1 MLSANEGA
9 QETKAQ
15 GAATT
20 MPPLPPDALI
30 IVPVRN
36 TVLFPG
42 LVLPITLGRPKSI
55 AAAQQAV
62 RDQRQVGILLQRDA
76 EVADPTPID
85 MHRMGTLANI
95 VRYVTGPDGSHHL
108 ICQGEQRFQIVEYL
122 SGWPFFVARVL
133 QIAEPDAKTSE
144 IEARF
149 VNLKAQTLEAI
160 QLLPQAP
167 PDLLAAIQSI
177 DGPSALA
184 DLAIAYMDVKPE
196 ERQEILETVD
206 ISARMDKVSRLLAHR
221 IEVLRLSQEIGRQT
235 KAALDERQR
244 EVLLREQMA
253 AIQRQL
259 GEGEEGKAAEMAELD
274 KAIANAGMPKEIE
287 DQARKELRRLQR
299 MPEAAGEYGMVRTYL
314 DWLIE
319 LPWAL
324 PEEKPIDIVEA
335 RRILD
340 EDHYDLDKI
349 KRRIIEYLAVRKL
362 APQGK
367 APILCFVGPPGV
379 GKTSLG
385 QSIARA
391 MGRKFVRVSLG
402 GVHDEAE
409 IRGHRRTYIGALPG
423 NIIQAIRK
431 TGSRNCVM
439 MLDEIDKLGAGIQGD
454 PGAALLEVLD
464 PEQNHTFRDNY
475 LAVPFDLSRV
485 VFITTANMLDTVP
498 GPLRDRMEIISL
510 AGYTG
515 EEKLEIAHRYLVR
528 RQMEA
533 NGLKPGQ
540 VEIGDDVLHEII
552 ANYTREAGVRGL
564 ERQIG
569 QTLRHA
575 AVRIAEGGS
584 GPIRITRD
592 DLVSILGPPKFE
604 SEMAMRTSVPGV
616 ATGLAWTPVGGDIL
630 FIEATRIPGSGRLI
644 LTGQLGEVMK
654 ESAQAAL
661 SIVKNRAAALGIDAG
676 RFEKSDI
683 HVHVPAGAI
692 PKDGPS
698 AGVAMFMA
706 LVSLMTDRTIRSDTA
721 MTGEISLR
729 GLVLPVGGIKEKV
742 VAAHSA
748 GIKRVMLPA
757 RNRRDYDDIPEVARR
772 EMEFVWL
779 ERVEE
784 AVAAALEPK
793 KPADAPPPCRSSP
806 ARTRSSTARP
816 RDPPTLAARASAR
829 FGRAEARNAKAEA
842 GDPGWIPACAGM
854 SGEHERV
861 SVRVANNSGRS
872 IAICVAPAA
881 ALLRAGARRHGECA
895 AFGKH
900 YRQIELHLPVR
911 GLRRRTVQNRTYCA
925 EGKLE

>member
-1 MLSANEGA
+1 M
-9 QETKAQ
+9 
-15 GAATT
+15 
-20 MPPLPPDALI
+20 
-30 IVPVRN
+30 
-36 TVLFPG
+36 
-42 LVLPITLGRPKSI
+42 
-55 AAAQQAV
+55 
-62 RDQRQVGILLQRDA
+62 
-76 EVADPTPID
+76 
-85 MHRMGTLANI
+85 
-95 VRYVTGPDGSHHL
+95 
-108 ICQGEQRFQIVEYL
+108 
-122 SGWPFFVARVL
+122 
-133 QIAEPDAKTSE
+133 
-144 IEARF
+144 EARF
-149 VNLKAQTLEAI
+149 VNLKAQTIEAI

-167 PDLLAAIQSI
+167 QDLFAAIQSI

-196 ERQEILETVD
+196 EKQEILETID
-206 ISARMDKVSRLLAHR
+206 IAARMDKVSRLLAHR

-274 KAIANAGMPKEIE
+274 KAITNAGMPKEVE
-287 DQARKELRRLQR
+287 EQARKELRRLQR
-299 MPEAAGEYGMVRTYL
+299 MPEAAAEYGMVRTYL

-319 LPWAL
+319 LPWKL
-324 PEEKPIDIVEA
+324 PEEKPIDIAEA

-431 TGSRNCVM
+431 AGSRDCVM
-439 MLDEIDKLGAGIQGD
+439 MLDEIDKLGVGIQGD
-454 PGAALLEVLD
+454 PAAAMLEVLD
-464 PEQNHTFRDNY
+464 PEQNNTFRDNY
-475 LAVPFDLSRV
+475 LGVPFDLSRV
-485 VFITTANMLDTVP
+485 VFITTANMLDTIP

-515 EEKLEIAHRYLVR
+515 DEKLQIAHRYLVR
-528 RQMEA
+528 RQLEA
-533 NGLKPGQ
+533 NGLKEGQ
-540 VEIGDDVLHEII
+540 VEIGDDVLREII
-552 ANYTREAGVRGL
+552 ATTPVRPACAAWSARSARRCATRRCASPKGS
-564 ERQIG
+564 
-569 QTLRHA
+569 
-575 AVRIAEGGS
+575 AVRSASRARISWPSWGRRGS
-584 GPIRITRD
+584 RARWRCARACPASRP
-592 DLVSILGPPKFE
+592 VS
-604 SEMAMRTSVPGV
+604 PGRRS
-616 ATGLAWTPVGGDIL
+616 AAISCSSRRR
-630 FIEATRIPGSGRLI
+630 AIPGSGRLI

-661 SIVKNRAAALGIDAG
+661 SIVKNRAAALGIDAS

-683 HVHVPAGAI
+683 HVHVPAGAM

-706 LVSLMTDRTIRSDTA
+706 LVSLMTGRTVRSDTA

-757 RNRRDYDDIPEVARR
+757 RNRRDYEEIPEVARK
-772 EMEFVWL
+772 EMEFIWL
-779 ERVEE
+779 ERVDD
-784 AVAAALEPK
+784 AVEAALEPA
-793 KPADAPPPCRSSP
+793 KPA
-806 ARTRSSTARP
+806 
-816 RDPPTLAARASAR
+816 
-829 FGRAEARNAKAEA
+829 E
-842 GDPGWIPACAGM
+842 
-854 SGEHERV
+854 
-861 SVRVANNSGRS
+861 
-872 IAICVAPAA
+872 APAA
-881 ALLRAGARRHGECA
+881 APQLAD
-895 AFGKH
+895 
-900 YRQIELHLPVR
+900 
-911 GLRRRTVQNRTYCA
+911 A
-925 EGKLE
+925 EA

>member
-1 MLSANEGA
+1 MAEEIRAKNGSSSEGS
-9 QETKAQ
+9 
-15 GAATT
+15 GGGSL
-20 MPPLPPDALI
+20 PPLPPDAVI

-42 LVLPITLGRPKSI
+42 LVVPITLGRPKSV

-62 RDQRQVGILLQRDA
+62 REQRQVGILLQREASVD
-76 EVADPTPID
+76 DPSAID
-85 MHRMGTLANI
+85 MHRMGTLAN
-95 VRYVTGPDGSHHL
+95 VLRFLTAPDGTHHVV
-108 ICQGEQRFQIVEYL
+108 CQGEQRFQIVEYL
-122 SGWPFFVARVL
+122 SGWPFLVARVL
-133 QIAEPDAKTSE
+133 RIAEPDTRTPE

-149 VNLKAQTLEAI
+149 VNLKAQAVEAI
-160 QLLPQAP
+160 ELLPQVPA
-167 PDLLAAIQSI
+167 DLLAAIQSI
-177 DGPSALA
+177 ETPAALA
-184 DLAIAYMDVKPE
+184 DLATAYMDVKPE
-196 ERQEILETVD
+196 EKQEILETVD
-206 ISARMDKVSRLLAHR
+206 LTARMDKVSRTLAHR

-235 KAALDERQR
+235 KASLDERQR

-253 AIQRQL
+253 AIQKQL
-259 GEGEEGKAAEMAELD
+259 GEGEESKAAEIAELD
-274 KAIANAGMPKEIE
+274 KAITEAGMPKEVE
-287 DQARKELRRLQR
+287 DAARKELRRLQK
-299 MPEAAGEYGMVRTYL
+299 MPEGAAEYGMVRTYL

-319 LPWAL
+319 LPWKL
-324 PEEKPIDIVEA
+324 PEEKPIDIKDA

-349 KRRIIEYLAVRKL
+349 KRRIIEFLAVRKL

-391 MGRKFVRVSLG
+391 MDRKFVRVSLG

-431 TGSRNCVM
+431 AGSRNCVM
-439 MLDEIDKLGAGIQGD
+439 MLDEIDKLGAGFHGD

-464 PEQNHTFRDNY
+464 PEQNNTFRDNY

-485 VFITTANMLDTVP
+485 VFITTANMLDTIP

-510 AGYTG
+510 AGYTAD
-515 EEKLEIAHRYLVR
+515 EKLQIAHRYLMK
-528 RQMEA
+528 RQFEA

-540 VEIGDDVLHEII
+540 VEIDDDALREVIQS
-552 ANYTREAGVRGL
+552 YTREAGVRNL
-564 ERQIG
+564 ERAIG
-569 QTLRHA
+569 QVLRNA
-575 AVRIAEGGS
+575 AVRIAEGQS
-584 GPIRITRD
+584 GPIRVTRD
-592 DLVSILGPPKFE
+592 DLVPILGAPRFE
-604 SEMAMRTSVPGV
+604 NEVAMRTSIPGV

-661 SIVKNRAAALGIDAG
+661 SIVKNRAVALGIDPA

-706 LVSLMTDRTIRSDTA
+706 LTSLMTDRTIRSDTA

-748 GIKRVMLPA
+748 GIRRVMLPA
-757 RNRRDYDDIPEVARR
+757 RNRRDYDDIPEIARK

-779 ERVEE
+779 ERVEQ
-784 AVAAALEPK
+784 AVEAALEPAQALGK
-793 KPADAPPPCRSSP
+793 APATAPQ
-806 ARTRSSTARP
+806 
-816 RDPPTLAARASAR
+816 LA
-829 FGRAEARNAKAEA
+829 GAEA
-842 GDPGWIPACAGM
+842 
-854 SGEHERV
+854 
-861 SVRVANNSGRS
+861 
-872 IAICVAPAA
+872 
-881 ALLRAGARRHGECA
+881 
-895 AFGKH
+895 
-900 YRQIELHLPVR
+900 
-911 GLRRRTVQNRTYCA
+911 
-925 EGKLE
+925 

>member
-1 MLSANEGA
+1 MSSAVSSEADLQLKTGSGEG
-9 QETKAQ
+9 
-15 GAATT
+15 GGS
-20 MPPLPPDALI
+20 PPLPPDALI

-42 LVLPITLGRPKSI
+42 LVLPITLGRPKSV

-62 RDQRQVGILLQRDA
+62 RDQRQVGILLQRAAD
-76 EVADPTPID
+76 VNDPTAID
-85 MHRMGTLANI
+85 MHRMGTIANI
-95 VRYVTGPDGSHHL
+95 VRYITAPDGTNHL
-108 ICQGEQRFQIVEYL
+108 VCQGEARFQIVEYL
-122 SGWPFFVARVL
+122 SGWPFLVARVL
-133 QIAEPDAKTSE
+133 RIPEPDAKTSE

-149 VNLKAQTLEAI
+149 VNLKGQAVEAI
-160 QLLPQAP
+160 QLLPQVP
-167 PDLLAAIQSI
+167 QDLLAAIQSI
-177 DGPSALA
+177 ETPSELA
-184 DLAIAYMDVKPE
+184 DLATAYMDVKPDE
-196 ERQEILETVD
+196 KQEILETVS
-206 ISARMDKVSRLLAHR
+206 ITARMEKVSRQLSHR
-221 IEVLRLSQEIGRQT
+221 IEVLRLSQEIGKQT

-259 GEGEEGKAAEMAELD
+259 GEGDEGKAAEIAELD
-274 KAIANAGMPKEIE
+274 AAIAKAVMPKEVE
-287 DQARKELRRLQR
+287 DQARKELRRLQK

-324 PEEKPIDIVEA
+324 PEEKPIDIAQA

-340 EDHYDLDKI
+340 EDHFGLDKI
-349 KRRIIEYLAVRKL
+349 KKRIVEYLAVRKL
-362 APQGK
+362 SPQGK

-391 MGRKFVRVSLG
+391 MDRKFVRVSLG

-431 TGSRNCVM
+431 AGSRNCVM

-464 PEQNHTFRDNY
+464 PEQNNTFRDNY
-475 LAVPFDLSRV
+475 LSVPFDLSRV
-485 VFITTANMLDTVP
+485 VFITTANMLDTIP

-510 AGYTG
+510 SSYTAD
-515 EEKLEIAHRYLVR
+515 EKLQIAKRYLVR

-533 NGLKPGQ
+533 NGLKPEQ
-540 VEIGDDVLHEII
+540 VEIGEDVLRDII
-552 ANYTREAGVRGL
+552 QNYTREAGVRGL

-569 QTLRHA
+569 QVLRNA

-592 DLVSILGPPKFE
+592 DVVTILGAARFE
-604 SEMAMRTSVPGV
+604 SEMAMRLSVPGV

-644 LTGQLGEVMK
+644 LTGQLGDVMK

-683 HVHVPAGAI
+683 HVHVPAGAT

-757 RNRRDYDDIPEVARR
+757 RNRRDYEDIPETARK
-772 EMEFVWL
+772 EMEFIWL

-784 AVAAALEPK
+784 AVAAALEPAALEPK
-793 KPADAPPPCRSSP
+793 SSADKAAVPQ
-806 ARTRSSTARP
+806 
-816 RDPPTLAARASAR
+816 LA
-829 FGRAEARNAKAEA
+829 GAEA
-842 GDPGWIPACAGM
+842 
-854 SGEHERV
+854 
-861 SVRVANNSGRS
+861 
-872 IAICVAPAA
+872 
-881 ALLRAGARRHGECA
+881 
-895 AFGKH
+895 
-900 YRQIELHLPVR
+900 
-911 GLRRRTVQNRTYCA
+911 
-925 EGKLE
+925 